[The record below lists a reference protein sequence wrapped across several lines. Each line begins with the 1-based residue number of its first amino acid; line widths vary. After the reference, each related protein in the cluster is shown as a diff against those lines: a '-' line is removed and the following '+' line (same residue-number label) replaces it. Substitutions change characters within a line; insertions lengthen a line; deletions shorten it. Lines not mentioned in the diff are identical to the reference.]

1 MTSDQLLNTFAVL
14 LVAHF
19 IADFKFQSHY
29 IAVNKSKSWTVLSA
43 HVFIYTTT
51 VSVYLWAWMAL
62 REINVQHRFSY
73 LIWFAA
79 ITFTLHFLI
88 DAVSSRVNSAYW
100 KKQQWHAFFVSLGF
114 DQLLHH
120 LSLFATLKVLSRYY

>member
-1 MTSDQLLNTFAVL
+1 MTVHQVLNTFAVL

-43 HVFIYTTT
+43 HVFIYTVT
-51 VSVYLWAWMAL
+51 VSVYLWAWFLLM
-62 REINVQHRFSY
+62 EINVSNRLSY
-73 LIWFAA
+73 VIWFAA
-79 ITFTLHFLI
+79 ITFTLHFLV
-88 DAVSSRVNSAYW
+88 DMVSSRVNSFYW
-100 KKQQWHAFFVSLGF
+100 SKQQWHYFFVSLGF